1 MNSLHHEKY
10 YKPIGINLSRQT
22 NTSIPKKKVE
32 KLKEDDDAKKK
43 KNFYSWFFYK
53 RLLTVT
59 E

>member
-32 KLKEDDDAKKK
+32 KLKEDDDAKKI
-43 KNFYSWFFYK
+43 FIAVFFINVY
-53 RLLTVT
+53 
-59 E
+59 